1 MPQYKFTVAQNSI
14 SSGVPASDVEYTVD
28 RGMTRQTEHRV
39 LTSKFG
45 DGYEQRVLDGINT
58 KMESFSVS
66 FKNRTR
72 SSINLLAAFLDA
84 QAGKN
89 FTFTVTDQAG
99 DSNVKVV
106 CDKYNLVY
114 NREDFHT
121 LTTTFRR
128 VYEP

>member
-14 SSGVPASDVEYTVD
+14 STGVPASDVEYTVD
-28 RGMTRQTEHRV
+28 RGMQRQAQHRI

-58 KMESFSVS
+58 KQENFSVS
-66 FKNRTR
+66 FNNRTR

-89 FTFTVTDQAG
+89 FTFTVTDQDG
-99 DSNVKVV
+99 DTNLKVV
-106 CDKYNLVY
+106 CEQYNLVY

-121 LTTTFRR
+121 LTTSFRR

>member
-14 SSGVPASDVEYTVD
+14 STGVPASDVEYTVD
-28 RGMTRQTEHRV
+28 RGMQRQSQHRI

-58 KMESFSVS
+58 KQENFNVS
-66 FKNRTR
+66 FNNRTR
-72 SSINLLAAFLDA
+72 SSINLLAAFLDV

-89 FTFTVTDQAG
+89 FTFTVTDQDG
-99 DSNVKVV
+99 DTNLKVV
-106 CDKYNLVY
+106 CEQYNLVY
-114 NREDFHT
+114 NREEFHT